1 MHLINHDLTGICIS
15 QAGLTVNIHA
25 SGEQVYWGLCKDSYR
40 DRVDHGCISTHK
52 TEKSQMVRMIER
64 SIKRGADVYTLLG
77 DI

>member
-1 MHLINHDLTGICIS
+1 MNLINHDLTGICIS

-25 SGEQVYWGLCKDSYR
+25 SGEQVYWGLYKDRYR
-40 DRVDHGCISTHK
+40 DRVDHGCMSLHQSTRA
-52 TEKSQMVRMIER
+52 EMVRMIER